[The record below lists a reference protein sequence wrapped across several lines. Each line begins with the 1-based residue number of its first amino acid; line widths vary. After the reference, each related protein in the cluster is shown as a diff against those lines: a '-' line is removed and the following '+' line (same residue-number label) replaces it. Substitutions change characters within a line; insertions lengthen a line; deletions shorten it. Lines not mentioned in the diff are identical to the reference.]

1 MWTREEGLAGDTT
14 GSSSRRFPV
23 PRYGILKRMGKLRR
37 DDGSTDPVLIVSALA
52 VTLILILGGVFA
64 VAGFTKNAQD
74 LNAKADLDRVTSSQ
88 AAVIIAAE
96 KYLPSALG
104 PRVLPEK
111 LDSSLASA
119 DVGFVAGKDNTLVIA
134 VGTTGWAAM
143 VESASGATF
152 LRTSESSAIVEVDVE
167 NIRDDFDIA
176 ALEGRIVDAGA
187 AATSVGAEQVI
198 RFPDDVSVYNMA
210 WRWVDAIWG
219 LETDPP
225 APGET
230 EPQAPEPTPTPTPTP
245 EPEPTPEP
253 TPTPTPTPEPTPPPL
268 EVPIEPTQ
276 PTFSAGDGAR
286 IVSVTWNQPA
296 ATQACAVVKVAGVG
310 SEGKW
315 NVWMNP
321 SSVPFNG
328 DFNKSHFSFPTWGY
342 GFQGDFEKNRISIIG
357 NISDPWNN
365 TATIREGQERQFQIC
380 NWTTPRPPV
389 THDVDVKVFD
399 KNPGQWTWTMK
410 VKVSQ
415 KEAEF
420 FTSWKVRL
428 DLSDMNQGFRG
439 TGGIW
444 TSPGAGDIK
453 VTHVEG
459 NVYDFEGIGWPTTG
473 VRHDREVTFT
483 VGR

>member
-1 MWTREEGLAGDTT
+1 MNRTRGRVALRG
-14 GSSSRRFPV
+14 GSPSRPRQYRVPV
-23 PRYGILKRMGKLRR
+23 YGILKGMGKLRR
-37 DDGSTDPVLIVSALA
+37 DDGSTDPVLLVSALA

-64 VAGFTKNAQD
+64 VGGFVKNAQD

-88 AAVIIAAE
+88 AAVMTASE

-111 LDSSLASA
+111 LDRSLASA
-119 DVGFVAGKDNTLVIA
+119 EVGFVAGRDNTLVIA
-134 VGTTGWAAM
+134 VGATGWAAM

-167 NIRDDFDIA
+167 DIRRDFDIT
-176 ALEGRIVDAGA
+176 ALEGRIVDADA
-187 AATSVGAEQVI
+187 SATTVGAKKVI

-219 LETDPP
+219 LESP
-225 APGET
+225 APGPGEQ
-230 EPQAPEPTPTPTPTP
+230 EPEEPVVPTPTPTP
-245 EPEPTPEP
+245 PTTEP

-268 EVPIEPTQ
+268 EVPTESVK

-310 SEGKW
+310 AEGKW
-315 NVWMNP
+315 NIWMNP

-328 DFNKSHFSFPTWGY
+328 DFNRSHFSFPTWGY
-342 GFQGDFEKNRISIIG
+342 GFEGDFVDRRIRIVG

-399 KNPGQWTWTMK
+399 KNPGEWTWTMK

-415 KEAEF
+415 SEAEF

-428 DLSDMNQGFRG
+428 DLSDMNKGFRG
-439 TGGIW
+439 SGGIW

-459 NVYDFEGIGWPTTG
+459 NVYDFEGVGWPTTG

>member
-1 MWTREEGLAGDTT
+1 MMHTTGEGLARDVA
-14 GSSSRRFPV
+14 GSSSRHFPV
-23 PRYGILKRMGKLRR
+23 PRYGILKGMGKLRR
-37 DDGSTDPVLIVSALA
+37 DDGSTDPVLLVSAIA

-64 VAGFTKNAQD
+64 ISGFTKNAQD

-111 LDSSLASA
+111 LDKTLASA

-134 VGTTGWAAM
+134 VGATGWAAM

-152 LRTSESSAIVEVDVE
+152 LRTSESAAIIEVDVE
-167 NIRDDFDIA
+167 NIRDDFDIS
-176 ALEGRIVDAGA
+176 ALDGRIVDAGA
-187 AATSVGAEQVI
+187 SATTVGAEQVI

-219 LETDPP
+219 LETEPP

-230 EPQAPEPTPTPTPTP
+230 EPVTPEPTPTPTPV
-245 EPEPTPEP
+245 PTPEP

-268 EVPIEPTQ
+268 DPVQ

-310 SEGKW
+310 AEGKW

-365 TATIREGQERQFQIC
+365 TATIREGQQRQFEVC
-380 NWTTPRPPV
+380 NWTTPRPPS
-389 THDVDVKVFD
+389 THEVDVKVFD
-399 KNPGQWTWTMK
+399 KNPGEWTWTMK

-415 KEAEF
+415 EEAEF
-420 FTSWKVRL
+420 YTSWKVRL